1 MRTLRA
7 FTVHSDGCNSFSSLL
22 QFTYNEAS
30 YRMYDHMIPYP
41 EGELG
46 SGNHKLIIKKALFLL
61 IGCVKNVI
69 DWKKHLILEL
79 SDSLMD

>member
-1 MRTLRA
+1 
-7 FTVHSDGCNSFSSLL
+7 
-22 QFTYNEAS
+22 
-30 YRMYDHMIPYP
+30 MYDHMIPYP